1 MYFILNNMDDNVE
14 DKLDDNWIID
24 FENKDKLYQDFYK
37 DNVYFTNINFI
48 YVNQVNEIEKIIN
61 EKFIMSTPNY
71 ITREEIIGILKQRS
85 VNYENNKKYTILSIL
100 KYNISLNVEDV
111 LPFLKNLNAKSY
123 TEDFLASVKN
133 IDTIKFD
140 KTINMFQDLNDLFFI
155 FYEKSDK
162 KEMKNITKK
171 VFIKSKYN
179 KTIRK

>member
-1 MYFILNNMDDNVE
+1 ME

-37 DNVYFTNINFI
+37 DDIYFTNINFI
-48 YVNQVNEIEKIIN
+48 YVNQENEIEKIISEN
-61 EKFIMSTPNY
+61 FIMSTPNY
-71 ITREEIIGILKQRS
+71 ITREEIIRILKKKS
-85 VNYENNKKYTILSIL
+85 LNCENNKKYTLLSLL

-111 LPFLKNLNAKSY
+111 TTFLKVKSY
-123 TEDFLASVKN
+123 SDDFLISIKN

-162 KEMKNITKK
+162 KEIKNITKR
-171 VFIKSKYN
+171 VYFKSKNN

>member
-1 MYFILNNMDDNVE
+1 ME

-37 DNVYFTNINFI
+37 DDIYFTNINFI
-48 YVNQVNEIEKIIN
+48 YVNQENEIEKIISEN
-61 EKFIMSTPNY
+61 FIMSTPNY
-71 ITREEIIGILKQRS
+71 ITREEIIRILKKKS
-85 VNYENNKKYTILSIL
+85 LNCENNKKYTLLSLL
-100 KYNISLNVEDV
+100 KYNISLNLEDV
-111 LPFLKNLNAKSY
+111 TTFLKVKSY
-123 TEDFLASVKN
+123 SDDFLISIKN

-162 KEMKNITKK
+162 KEIKNITKR
-171 VFIKSKYN
+171 VYFKSKNN

>member
-1 MYFILNNMDDNVE
+1 ME

-37 DNVYFTNINFI
+37 DDIYFTNINFI
-48 YVNQVNEIEKIIN
+48 YVNQENEIEKIISEN
-61 EKFIMSTPNY
+61 FIMSTPNY
-71 ITREEIIGILKQRS
+71 ITREEIIRILKKKS
-85 VNYENNKKYTILSIL
+85 LNCENNKKYTLLSLL

-111 LPFLKNLNAKSY
+111 TTFLKVKSY
-123 TEDFLASVKN
+123 SDDFLISIKN

-140 KTINMFQDLNDLFFI
+140 KTINKFQDLNDLFFI

-162 KEMKNITKK
+162 KEIKNITKR
-171 VFIKSKYN
+171 VYFKSKNN

>member
-37 DNVYFTNINFI
+37 DNVYFTNISFI

-111 LPFLKNLNAKSY
+111 LPFLKNLNAQSY

-162 KEMKNITKK
+162 KEIKNITKK

>member
-1 MYFILNNMDDNVE
+1 ME

-37 DNVYFTNINFI
+37 DDIYFTNINFI
-48 YVNQVNEIEKIIN
+48 YVNQENEIEKIISEN
-61 EKFIMSTPNY
+61 FIMSTPNY
-71 ITREEIIGILKQRS
+71 ITREEIIRILKKKS
-85 VNYENNKKYTILSIL
+85 LNCENNKKYTLLSLL

-111 LPFLKNLNAKSY
+111 TTFLKVKSY
-123 TEDFLASVKN
+123 SDDFLISIKN

-162 KEMKNITKK
+162 KEIKNITKRVYFK
-171 VFIKSKYN
+171 PKYN

>member
-1 MYFILNNMDDNVE
+1 ME

-37 DNVYFTNINFI
+37 DDNYFTNINFI
-48 YVNQVNEIEKIIN
+48 YVNQENEIEKIISEN
-61 EKFIMSTPNY
+61 FIMSTPNY
-71 ITREEIIGILKQRS
+71 ITREEIIGILKKKS
-85 VNYENNKKYTILSIL
+85 FNCENNKKYTLLSLL

-111 LPFLKNLNAKSY
+111 TTFLKVKSY
-123 TEDFLASVKN
+123 SDDFLISIKN

-162 KEMKNITKK
+162 KEIKNITKR
-171 VFIKSKYN
+171 VYFKSKYN

>member
-1 MYFILNNMDDNVE
+1 ME

-37 DNVYFTNINFI
+37 DDNYFTNINFI
-48 YVNQVNEIEKIIN
+48 YVNQENEIEKIISEN
-61 EKFIMSTPNY
+61 FIMSTPNY
-71 ITREEIIGILKQRS
+71 ITREEIIGILKKKS
-85 VNYENNKKYTILSIL
+85 FNCENNKKYTLLSLL

-111 LPFLKNLNAKSY
+111 TTFLKVNSY
-123 TEDFLASVKN
+123 SDDFLISIKN

-162 KEMKNITKK
+162 KEIKNITKR
-171 VFIKSKYN
+171 VYLKSKYN

>member
-1 MYFILNNMDDNVE
+1 ME

-37 DNVYFTNINFI
+37 DDVYFTNINFI
-48 YVNQVNEIEKIIN
+48 YINQENEIDKIIN
-61 EKFIMSTPNY
+61 ENFIMSTPNY
-71 ITREEIIGILKQRS
+71 ITREEIIGILKKKS
-85 VNYENNKKYTILSIL
+85 FNYENNKKYTLLSLL

-111 LPFLKNLNAKSY
+111 SSFLNEKSY
-123 TEDFLASVKN
+123 TDEYLVSIKN

-140 KTINMFQDLNDLFFI
+140 RTINMFQDLNDLFFI

-162 KEMKNITKK
+162 KEIKNITKK
-171 VFIKSKYN
+171 VYLNTKN

>member
-1 MYFILNNMDDNVE
+1 ME

-37 DNVYFTNINFI
+37 DDIYFTNINFI
-48 YVNQVNEIEKIIN
+48 YVNQENEIEKIISEN
-61 EKFIMSTPNY
+61 FIMSTPNY
-71 ITREEIIGILKQRS
+71 ITREEIIRILKKKS
-85 VNYENNKKYTILSIL
+85 LNCENNKKYTLLSLL

-111 LPFLKNLNAKSY
+111 TTFLKVKSY
-123 TEDFLASVKN
+123 SDDFLISIKN

-155 FYEKSDK
+155 FYEKTDK
-162 KEMKNITKK
+162 KEIKNITKRVYFK
-171 VFIKSKYN
+171 PKYN

>member
-1 MYFILNNMDDNVE
+1 MDNI
-14 DKLDDNWIID
+14 LDDNWIID

-37 DNVYFTNINFI
+37 DDIYFTNINFI
-48 YVNQVNEIEKIIN
+48 YVNQENEIEKIISEN
-61 EKFIMSTPNY
+61 FIMSTPNY
-71 ITREEIIGILKQRS
+71 ITREEIIRILKKKS
-85 VNYENNKKYTILSIL
+85 LNCENNKKYTLLSLL

-111 LPFLKNLNAKSY
+111 TTFLKVKSY
-123 TEDFLASVKN
+123 SDDFLISIKN

-162 KEMKNITKK
+162 KEIKNITKR
-171 VFIKSKYN
+171 VYFKSKNN

>member
-1 MYFILNNMDDNVE
+1 ME

-37 DNVYFTNINFI
+37 DDIYFTNINFI
-48 YVNQVNEIEKIIN
+48 YVNQENEIEKIISEN
-61 EKFIMSTPNY
+61 FIMSTPNY
-71 ITREEIIGILKQRS
+71 ITREEIIRILKKKS
-85 VNYENNKKYTILSIL
+85 LNCKNNKKYTLLSLL

-111 LPFLKNLNAKSY
+111 TTFLKVKSY
-123 TEDFLASVKN
+123 SDDFLISIKN

-162 KEMKNITKK
+162 KEIKNITKR
-171 VFIKSKYN
+171 VYFKSKNN